1 MNYMEHYDITS
12 TSNSR
17 IKEVIALQE
26 KSKLRSKQGLAVI
39 EGKREVSL
47 ACMGHMELTS
57 IFYQPE
63 LISKDELTQII
74 GYQKAKTYQVSPEVY
89 QKMAHRSSTE
99 GVIALGKQKNHHIT
113 HMPPL
118 GKNPLVLV
126 AEGIEK
132 PGNIGAML
140 RTADAAGIDAVL
152 LPDMPTDLYN
162 PNTIRASLGC
172 VFTLPIATGSSQE
185 IIDYLLTNH
194 VGIYSATL
202 QASIPYSQWVA
213 TGPTAIVVGSED
225 RGVSELFR
233 KNSTQN
239 ILIPMQGAIDS
250 MNVSVAAA
258 ILVFEAKRQR
268 NLVSLK

>member
-1 MNYMEHYDITS
+1 MENFDITS
-12 TSNSR
+12 TSNPR

-26 KSKLRSKQGLAVI
+26 KSRLRSKLGLAVI
-39 EGKREVSL
+39 EGKREVAL
-47 ACMGHMELTS
+47 ACMGGIELTA
-57 IFYQPE
+57 IFYQSG
-63 LISKDELTQII
+63 LITIDELSTLTNET
-74 GYQKAKTYQVSPEVY
+74 KVPTFNVSAEVY

-99 GVIALGKQKNHHIT
+99 GVIALGKQKNHHISQWGS
-113 HMPPL
+113 L
-118 GKNPLVLV
+118 GENPLVLV

-132 PGNIGAML
+132 PGNIGAMI

-152 LPDMPTDLYN
+152 LPDMPSDLYN

-172 VFTLPIATGSSQE
+172 VFTVPIATGTSQE
-185 IIDYLLTNH
+185 VIDYLKTNNIG
-194 VGIYSATL
+194 VYSATL
-202 QASIPYSQWVA
+202 QASIPYSQWDA
-213 TGPTAIVVGSED
+213 TEATAIVVGSED

-233 KNSTQN
+233 AHSTQN
-239 ILIPMQGAIDS
+239 LIIPMMGAIDS

>member
-1 MNYMEHYDITS
+1 MENFDITS
-12 TSNSR
+12 TSNPR

-26 KSKLRSKQGLAVI
+26 KSRLRSKLGLAVI
-39 EGKREVSL
+39 EGKREVAL
-47 ACMGHMELTS
+47 ACMGGIELTA
-57 IFYQPE
+57 IFYQSE
-63 LISKDELTQII
+63 LITIDELSNLTNDI
-74 GYQKAKTYQVSPEVY
+74 KVPTFNVSAEVY

-99 GVIALGKQKNHHIT
+99 GVIALGKQKNHHISQWGS
-113 HMPPL
+113 L
-118 GKNPLVLV
+118 GKSPLVLV

-152 LPDMPTDLYN
+152 LPDMPSDLYN

-172 VFTLPIATGSSQE
+172 VFTVPIATGTSQE
-185 IIDYLLTNH
+185 VIDYLKTNNIG
-194 VGIYSATL
+194 VYSATL
-202 QASIPYSQWVA
+202 QASIPYSQWDA
-213 TGPTAIVVGSED
+213 TEATAIVVGSED

-233 KNSTQN
+233 AHSTQN
-239 ILIPMQGAIDS
+239 LIIPMMGAIDS

>member
-1 MNYMEHYDITS
+1 MDYMEHYDIIS

-74 GYQKAKTYQVSPEVY
+74 GDQKAMTYQVSPEVY

-118 GKNPLVLV
+118 GKNPLILV

-239 ILIPMQGAIDS
+239 ILIPMQGAMDS